1 MHLISRKHIQGGY
14 IVNNKSR
21 LAAFMLS
28 VLPGLSHLY
37 LGMTDRALTFF
48 ILFMGLCIGGVTV
61 SFLLPGFYMLGP
73 YIFIAMVIVWFVTLA
88 DAFALMNGE
97 GTDEPGEYDS
107 IDANRGFLALNNR
120 KIIAISLSII
130 PGAGHMYLG
139 LLKQGT
145 QLMTVFFL
153 VVFVT
158 NWLHMSLLAFI
169 LPVLWF
175 YSLFDAYHFLEEESN
190 GVQTDESPLFEWFRS
205 YPAWM
210 GWGLIILSGLVIL
223 QRAVAPILETL
234 LSASVRNNL
243 ETAFIALLLLAG
255 GIKMLAGNKTAQK
268 MEEDKYWDR

>member
-1 MHLISRKHIQGGY
+1 M
-14 IVNNKSR
+14 VNKKSKFI
-21 LAAFMLS
+21 AFILS
-28 VLPGLSHLY
+28 AVPGLSHLY
-37 LGMTDRALTFF
+37 LGVTDRALTFF
-48 ILFMGLCIGGVTV
+48 ILFMGVCAGGVGITSLFP
-61 SFLLPGFYMLGP
+61 SFNLMAPLL
-73 YIFIAMVIVWFVTLA
+73 FIGLVIIWFITLV
-88 DAFALMNGE
+88 DAFTLIDSWR
-97 GTDEPGEYDS
+97 TSEPGENDS
-107 IDANRGFLALNNR
+107 INVNRGLLTLNNR
-120 KIIAISLSII
+120 KIIAIGLSMV

-175 YSLFDAYHFLEEESN
+175 YSLFDAYHFIEKESS

-223 QRAVAPILETL
+223 QRAVTPILETL

-243 ETAFIALLLLAG
+243 ETAIVALLLLAG
-255 GIKMLAGNKTAQK
+255 GIKMLAGNKAAQK